1 MLTLAPGV
9 TLWDSGEFLAA
20 IHALGIP
27 HPPGTPLYVL
37 LGNVWSLLFADLF
50 GFARAINLLSAVC
63 TALGCGIL
71 ANLFAKWTGDDFG
84 ATAAGIVAG
93 LMSTVWMSATETEVY
108 GVALLFGCLI
118 LWAGDR
124 AGERSD
130 MRWSL
135 LTAYLAG
142 LAWSL
147 HLTALLVLPSAILLV
162 FTTHD
167 GYFAV
172 PVGRRHVDGR
182 RETHSFA
189 KLMRASIIVAVL
201 GIAGTVGVF
210 IAMLSLARGFK
221 ATLVASGS
229 NDNAIVMRAGATSE
243 MMSGIP
249 LEHIKIMQDAPGVAR
264 GDAGPLVTSEVVVV
278 APFPLRSTGTD
289 ANVQVRGV
297 SANVLTI
304 RKNTKV
310 AQGRMFEPGLSE
322 LVVGKNANTTYSG
335 LTVGNTVDFG
345 GGHWRVVGVFDAG
358 GSAFD
363 SEVWCDARVLDDVYK
378 RPSNVFQSVT
388 VHLTSPDALQQF
400 KDSVTADPRLNV
412 DVSRE
417 IDYYSKQSTRMT
429 QLITILGGL
438 VASVMAIGA
447 IFGALNTMYS
457 AVAERGREIATMR
470 ALGFG
475 GAAVVFSF
483 LIEALLISFIG
494 GAIGAVAVLPLNGL
508 TTGAMNWQ
516 TFSHLA
522 FAFKITPG
530 LLLAGIIFALLMGLF
545 GGLPP
550 AMRAAWRPVAVAL
563 REL

>member
-1 MLTLAPGV
+1 M
-9 TLWDSGEFLAA
+9 A
-20 IHALGIP
+20 IPVI
-27 HPPGTPLYVL
+27 YNFRSVK
-37 LGNVWSLLFADLF
+37 
-50 GFARAINLLSAVC
+50 ARWTSA
-63 TALGCGIL
+63 
-71 ANLFAKWTGDDFG
+71 
-84 ATAAGIVAG
+84 
-93 LMSTVWMSATETEVY
+93 
-108 GVALLFGCLI
+108 
-118 LWAGDR
+118 
-124 AGERSD
+124 
-130 MRWSL
+130 
-135 LTAYLAG
+135 
-142 LAWSL
+142 
-147 HLTALLVLPSAILLV
+147 
-162 FTTHD
+162 
-167 GYFAV
+167 
-172 PVGRRHVDGR
+172 
-182 RETHSFA
+182 
-189 KLMRASIIVAVL
+189 IVAVL

-210 IAMLSLARGFK
+210 IAMLSLARGFR

-229 NDNAIVMRAGATSE
+229 SDNAIVMRAGATSE
-243 MMSGIP
+243 MMSGVA
-249 LEHIKIMQDAPGVAR
+249 LEQIKIMQDAPGVAR
-264 GDAGPLVTSEVVVV
+264 NSDGPLVTSEVVVV
-278 APFPLRSTGTD
+278 APFPLRATGTD

-297 SANVLTI
+297 SSNVLTI
-304 RKNTKV
+304 RTNTKIV
-310 AQGRMFEPGLSE
+310 QGRMFRPGLSE
-322 LVVGKNANTTYSG
+322 LIVGRNANTTYSG

-345 GGHWRVVGVFDAG
+345 GGHWQIVGVFDAG

-378 RPSNVFQSVT
+378 RPTNVFQSVT
-388 VHLTSPDALQQF
+388 VHLTSPDSLQQF
-400 KDSVTADPRLNV
+400 KDSITADPRLNV

-417 IDYYSKQSTRMT
+417 IDYYAKQSTRMT

-438 VASVMAIGA
+438 VAAVMAIGA

-494 GAIGAVAVLPLNGL
+494 GAIGAVCVLPLNGL
-508 TTGAMNWQ
+508 TTGTMNWQ

-530 LLLAGIIFALLMGLF
+530 LLLAGVIFALLMGLL